1 MAKGKSSIGFWLL
14 IGTIVVGGGIGAY
27 FLLRKPK
34 EEEEETIVTDDTDKG
49 NAGSGS
55 GSGSGSGT
63 ATYTAPS
70 ELSDSTKIKAFQD
83 WMDANKPCWVLDSDG
98 KYKNLSKNVGKC
110 DRNTGGKGYGNY
122 AKNTDNAWKTFGK
135 DYLASVKAGTS
146 TSTTS
151 SSNTNLNKNIDYIV
165 KNASGSKSDKTYLSK
180 SSADFVEK
188 WANALKKDRSTFLW
202 ANQIYNAK
210 TGDRILEYNP
220 YDKTIYAL
228 PKNTRGYKFRTVKY
242 NDGSNAIP
250 NAELGKIKDVAFVN
264 GEVIFYVP
272 NQSSYDWFKEKY
284 VTRNKPKS
292 SFDGRNEQIEFSNF
306 NNNFDL
312 NL

>member
-14 IGTIVVGGGIGAY
+14 IGTLVVGGGIGAY

-34 EEEEETIVTDDTDKG
+34 EEKEVEDDEPKDEDKKPVD
-49 NAGSGS
+49 SGS
-55 GSGSGSGT
+55 GSGSGSS
-63 ATYTAPS
+63 TYNAPS

-135 DYLASVKAGTS
+135 DYLASIKAGTS
-146 TSTTS
+146 TSTTP

-180 SSADFVEK
+180 SSADFVDK
-188 WANALKKDRSTFLW
+188 WANALKNNRSAFIW
-202 ANQIYNAK
+202 ANQVYRAK
-210 TGDRILEYNP
+210 TGDKVLEYNP
-220 YDKTIYAL
+220 LNSIIYANKNDIYSYDDKFAGTKRIDYDKGEKI
-228 PKNTRGYKFRTVKY
+228 
-242 NDGSNAIP
+242 
-250 NAELGKIKDVAFVN
+250 GKVTDYVYQN
-264 GEVIFYVP
+264 EVMLYVP
-272 NQSSYDWFKEKY
+272 EVGNYKWFKAKE
-284 VTRNKPKS
+284 VTKTKPKS
-292 SFDGRNEQIEFSNF
+292 SFDGGNDEIEFLNF

>member
-14 IGTIVVGGGIGAY
+14 IGTLVVGGGIGAY

-34 EEEEETIVTDDTDKG
+34 EEKEVEDDEPKDEDKKPVDS
-49 NAGSGS
+49 GSGS
-55 GSGSGSGT
+55 GSGSGSS
-63 ATYTAPS
+63 TYNAPS

-146 TSTTS
+146 TSTTP

-180 SSADFVEK
+180 VSADFVDK
-188 WANALKKDRSTFLW
+188 WANALKKDRSAFLW
-202 ANQIYNAK
+202 SNQVYRAK
-210 TGDRILEYNP
+210 TGDKVLEYNP
-220 YDKTIYAL
+220 LNSIVYAKDSKYIGYENKFANSTATYY
-228 PKNTRGYKFRTVKY
+228 PK
-242 NDGSNAIP
+242 
-250 NAELGKIKDVAFVN
+250 GKKIGKVTDYAFQN
-264 GEVIFYVP
+264 EVMLYVP
-272 NQSSYDWFKEKY
+272 DAGINKWFKAKE
-284 VTRNKPKS
+284 VTKTKPKS
-292 SFDGRNEQIEFSNF
+292 SFDGGNAEIEFSNF

>member
-14 IGTIVVGGGIGAY
+14 IGTLVVGGGIGAY

-34 EEEEETIVTDDTDKG
+34 EEKEVEDDQPKDEDKKPE
-49 NAGSGS
+49 GSGS

-63 ATYTAPS
+63 ATYTAPA

-83 WMDANKPCWVLDSDG
+83 WLDVNKSCWVLDSDG

-122 AKNTDNAWKTFGK
+122 GKNTDNAWKTFGK
-135 DYLASVKAGTS
+135 DYLASIKAGTS
-146 TSTTS
+146 TSTTP

-180 SSADFVEK
+180 SSADFVDK
-188 WANALKKDRSTFLW
+188 WANALKNNRSAFLW
-202 ANQIYNAK
+202 ANQVYRTK
-210 TGDRILEYNP
+210 TGDKVLEYNP
-220 YDKTIYAL
+220 LNSVIYAN
-228 PKNTRGYKFRTVKY
+228 KNGIYSYDDKFAGTKRVDY
-242 NDGSNAIP
+242 NKGEKI
-250 NAELGKIKDVAFVN
+250 GKVTDFVYQN
-264 GEVIFYVP
+264 EVMLYVP
-272 NQSSYDWFKEKY
+272 EITNYKWFKAKE
-284 VTRNKPKS
+284 VTKTKPKS
-292 SFDGRNEQIEFSNF
+292 SFDGHNEQIEFSNF